1 MVIGISGAGAAIVFL
16 PFAGGEGYRAVGEL
30 VQPLAGGEGYR
41 AVGEL
46 VQPLADLPAY
56 DLITSA

>member
-30 VQPLAGGEGYR
+30 VQPLA
-41 AVGEL
+41 
-46 VQPLADLPAY
+46 DLPAH